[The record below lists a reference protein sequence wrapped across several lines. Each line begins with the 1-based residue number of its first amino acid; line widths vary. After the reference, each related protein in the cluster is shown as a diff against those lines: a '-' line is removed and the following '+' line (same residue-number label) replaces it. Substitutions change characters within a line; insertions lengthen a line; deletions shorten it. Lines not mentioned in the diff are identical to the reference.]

1 MILRYC
7 IRTCKQR
14 ETISSQLANN
24 LKRYIPKNVSVDI
37 VNDEN
42 GKLSASGLIKYFD
55 MLLSKNIQFDAIVLL
70 DDTVNIN
77 KNIHANILSSPDIR
91 HSQTGMI
98 HLGMPSSATIFSEN
112 TRYDL
117 DEKIFFRTEE
127 VYDTRGVVFLRKFIE
142 QFDFK
147 SLKNKSIYSVIYF
160 FTKNCQQMGFI
171 HTIHYPSII
180 GTIKNDEYLNEYD
193 YEILDDLFSETWDR
207 KTKDE
212 TFSRFDFLKKHYKLN
227 EKDGCIDD
235 YVEVKTSVLVESQV
249 SNKLQSTGSTIS
261 NNDLFVMK
269 QNVDLMIYF
278 LDLGSMFTWNVF
290 VSQLTS
296 ILNIDIVRSIDQ
308 AEKLLKDGKNIFTN
322 GYSARIEDI
331 ATLYP
336 NQIRCFWHSSYAGVD
351 LMQENAFFFKFLDA
365 VKSKKVMGFFL
376 NGREHLVPNAKKFWL
391 PFAITTE
398 SLFKHNDDF
407 VYEFAIV
414 ASSPYS
420 IVCKNVL
427 ETVILF
433 LCNDISFVIPSWIY
447 EKYDVD
453 NLKLNFNSQSKILK
467 FQTESIPIE
476 KEYFQSAKYYIMASH
491 SDTMPYSCVEAVNA
505 GVPFIITK
513 DVGWSQYFDKSECF
527 ILDSINDLLDFH
539 MKNKDNEMVR
549 DDFFKKQHS
558 KMIEISDTNR
568 KMLLKMFNLYM

>member
-14 ETISSQLANN
+14 ESISSQLANN
-24 LKRYIPKNVSVDI
+24 LKRYIPNNVSVDI

-55 MLLSKNIQFDAIVLL
+55 MLLSKNIQFDAIVIL
-70 DDTVNIN
+70 DDTVVVN
-77 KNIHANILSSPDIR
+77 KHIHDNILSSPDIK
-91 HSQTGMI
+91 HQQIGMI

-117 DEKIFFRTEE
+117 DERIFFRTEE
-127 VYDTRGVVFLRKFIE
+127 VYDTRGVVFSRKFIE

-160 FTKNCQQMGFI
+160 FSKNCQQMGFI
-171 HTIHYPSII
+171 HTIHYPSIV
-180 GTIKNDEYLNEYD
+180 GTVKNEDYLNEYD
-193 YEILDDLFSETWDR
+193 YEIIDDLFSEGWDR
-207 KTKDE
+207 KKKDE

-235 YVEVKTSVLVESQV
+235 YVEVKTSVSSGIKTLDKEQPLHTDV
-249 SNKLQSTGSTIS
+249 L
-261 NNDLFVMK
+261 NNDLFLMK
-269 QNVDLMIYF
+269 TNVEVKIYF

-290 VSQLTS
+290 VNQLSS
-296 ILNIDIVRSIDQ
+296 ILNVDVIRSVDQ

-322 GYSARIEDI
+322 GYSARMEEL
-331 ATLYP
+331 AVLYP
-336 NQIRCFWHSSYAGVD
+336 NQLRCFWHSSYAGVD

-365 VKSKKVMGFFL
+365 VKSKRVMGFFL
-376 NGREHLVPNAKKFWL
+376 NGREYLVPNAKKFWL
-391 PFAITTE
+391 PFSIT
-398 SLFKHNDDF
+398 SKSMFKNDPAL
-407 VYEFAIV
+407 VYDFAIV

-433 LCNDISFVIPSWIY
+433 LCNDISFVIPSWIH
-447 EKYDVD
+447 EKYDID
-453 NLKLNFNSQSKILK
+453 NLKLNFNSQSRILK
-467 FQTESIPIE
+467 YHTESIPIE
-476 KEYFQSAKYYIMASH
+476 KEYFQLARYYIMASH
-491 SDTMPYSCVEAVNA
+491 SDTMPYSCVEAIDA
-505 GVPFIITK
+505 GVPFVITK
-513 DVGWSQYFDKSECF
+513 DVGWSQYFDKNENF

-539 MKNKDNEMVR
+539 IKNKDTETIR
-549 DDFFKKQHS
+549 EDIFKRQHS
-558 KMIEISDTNR
+558 KMIEISETNK
-568 KMLLKMFNLYM
+568 KMLLKTFNLYM